1 MAFALAGDPL
11 CFVEKCAILYQ
22 RNYAPRRSARPRR
35 REERLLPM
43 KTALIIPAYKPA
55 KELLALIDQFMQNPQ
70 FVPVVVDDGSGAEFE
85 PIFAALPRGVQ
96 LLRHPQNRGKG
107 AALKTAFAHVLQNM
121 PQCDQAV
128 TADADGQHRYEDIL
142 RVCERARANPG
153 ALVLGSRKFEG
164 DVPLRSRFGNGVTRQ
179 VFGIASGVKVY
190 DTQTGLRAFGRDALK
205 AFSEVPGDR
214 YEYEINMLLTAAQGG
229 MPILEE
235 WIETVYLDDN
245 ASSHF
250 NPFRDS
256 LKIYLCILKFCAS
269 SLLAFAVDYVL
280 ALVLKALTAS
290 WPAAAS
296 LNFSVIVA
304 RVVSGAVNFTVNRHV
319 VFNGNEKLGKAI
331 LKYAALAVVILGL
344 NLALM
349 HVLTGPLHLS
359 FALAKIIVEFTL
371 FLMNFAVQGK
381 FVFRKR

>member
-1 MAFALAGDPL
+1 
-11 CFVEKCAILYQ
+11 
-22 RNYAPRRSARPRR
+22 
-35 REERLLPM
+35 M

-55 KELLALIDQFMQNPQ
+55 KELVSLVERFLSNPE

-85 PIFAALPRGVQ
+85 GVFSALPEGVK

-107 AALKTAFAHVLQNM
+107 AALKTAFRYVLDSL
-121 PQCDQAV
+121 PECDLAV

-142 RVCERARANPG
+142 RVVATARANPG

-164 DVPLRSRFGNGVTRQ
+164 DVPLRSRFGNGVTRH
-179 VFGIASGVKVY
+179 VFSIASGVKVY
-190 DTQTGLRAFGRDALK
+190 DTQTGLRAFGRDGLR
-205 AFSEVPGDR
+205 AFTDVPGER

-250 NPFRDS
+250 NPLRDS
-256 LKIYLCILKFCAS
+256 LKIYLCIFKFCAS
-269 SLLAFAVDYVL
+269 SLIAFAIDYTL
-280 ALVLKALTAS
+280 ALLLKSLTAS

-304 RVVSGAVNFTVNRHV
+304 RLVSATANFFINRHV
-319 VFNGNEKLGKAI
+319 VFKGNESLGKAVV
-331 LKYAALAVVILGL
+331 KYAALAAVVLGL

-349 HVLTGPLHLS
+349 HILTALGLP
-359 FALAKIIVEFTL
+359 FALAKILVEVTL
-371 FLMNFAVQGK
+371 FAFNFVVQGR
-381 FVFRKR
+381 FVFRKKRS

>member
-1 MAFALAGDPL
+1 
-11 CFVEKCAILYQ
+11 
-22 RNYAPRRSARPRR
+22 
-35 REERLLPM
+35 M

-55 KELLALIDQFMQNPQ
+55 KELLALLGQFTQNPE
-70 FVPVVVDDGSGAEFE
+70 FVPVVVDDGSGADYEA
-85 PIFAALPRGVQ
+85 IFRALPEGVR

-107 AALKTAFAHVLQNM
+107 AALKTAFEYAVNALDD
-121 PQCDQAV
+121 CDYAV

-142 RVCERARANPG
+142 RVVATARANPG

-164 DVPLRSRFGNGVTRQ
+164 NVPLRSRFGNGVTRH
-179 VFGIASGVKVY
+179 VFSIASGVKVY
-190 DTQTGLRAFGRDALK
+190 DTQTGLRAFDREAMRRFLD
-205 AFSEVPGDR
+205 VPGDR

-229 MPILEE
+229 TPIMEE

-256 LKIYLCILKFCAS
+256 IKIYLCILKFTAS

-280 ALVLKALTAS
+280 ALLLKGLTAA
-290 WPAAAS
+290 WPAALS

-304 RVVSGAVNFTVNRHV
+304 RVVSATVNFLVNRHV
-319 VFNGNEKLGKAI
+319 VFKGNESLGKAV
-331 LKYAALAVVILGL
+331 LKYAGLAAGILAL

-349 HVLTGPLHLS
+349 HILTGLGLP
-359 FALAKIIVEFTL
+359 FALAKIIVEVTL
-371 FLMNFAVQGK
+371 FALSFVVQGK
-381 FVFRKR
+381 FVFRKKR

>member
-1 MAFALAGDPL
+1 
-11 CFVEKCAILYQ
+11 
-22 RNYAPRRSARPRR
+22 
-35 REERLLPM
+35 M

-55 KELLALIDQFMQNPQ
+55 KELLALIDQFMANPR

-85 PIFAALPRGVQ
+85 PIFAALPEGVQ
-96 LLRHPQNRGKG
+96 LLRHPVNRGKG
-107 AALKTAFAHVLQNM
+107 AALKTAFAHVLEHM
-121 PQCDQAV
+121 PECDQAV

-142 RVCERARANPG
+142 RVCATAEANPG

-164 DVPLRSRFGNGVTRQ
+164 NVPLRSRFGNGVTRQ
-179 VFGIASGVKVY
+179 VFGVASGVKVY

-205 AFSEVPGDR
+205 TFVSVSGDR

-229 MPILEE
+229 MPIIEE
-235 WIETVYLDDN
+235 WIETVYLNDN

-250 NPFRDS
+250 NPLRDS

-269 SLLAFAVDYVL
+269 SLLAFCVDYAL
-280 ALVLKALTAS
+280 ALLLKALTSA

-296 LNFSVIVA
+296 VNFSVIVA
-304 RVVSGAVNFTVNRHV
+304 RLVSGSVNFAVNRRL

-331 LKYAALAVVILGL
+331 AKYAALAAVILAL

-349 HVLTGPLHLS
+349 HLLTGPLRIP
-359 FALAKIIVEFTL
+359 FALAKIIVEVTL
-371 FLMNFAVQGK
+371 FLLNFVVQGK
-381 FVFRKR
+381 FVFRKKAR